1 MNSEIRNESE
11 TLKKEALLI
20 KDNLRELFE
29 NISVKVKSSSHSIA
43 SFIDD
48 VSPYVKHFFPVEGYN
63 GENTFFNRTVKSAK
77 ERLSVSVNKAVK
89 IMSEDSDIHEIIS
102 SSISDIDKLSASV
115 ATVLGHLESVEMYAV
130 NTMVISARAGD
141 IGISLATISKKM
153 SDLSRQG
160 AALGDKFANQMN
172 SLVTVSEKFVSIKN
186 DIDMLYESS
195 LTSFQLSG
203 RDSFDKFSHSLN
215 SLSVSVNKDLS
226 IMSSAREKLESVI
239 VNYQLEDL
247 FRQDVEKLIFLIN
260 YFMRNPSD
268 DDFFSWLVSKKLEAV
283 KHSMDMF
290 LDTLSSIFADIE
302 SSYESFIS
310 NFNSEKKDNE
320 KKQLSDVW
328 DRINT
333 LQNEYSRHLE
343 GIVGMKLKLK
353 NIASEV
359 EVNMAK
365 FGDFYKKLTDI
376 SKNFERIILLTRIE
390 LARYDE
396 LKRSLEGSLSD
407 VSDIPRLI
415 KNEAERG
422 AAHYSLTYS
431 ALKKN
436 LRHYNRS
443 FDVQKEILEECA
455 HSIKKM
461 TDDVNESRIYHDDFE
476 KKMHTHFDEMENLL
490 KSDINRFDAF
500 IEVKN
505 IIDDALSFYKKNAVE
520 GKDYSG
526 MISSLKEAAASQPG
540 VSEYEINMLL
550 SFVSELS
557 EDVSSNAG
565 TIEFF

>member
-1 MNSEIRNESE
+1 MNSEIRNESDK
-11 TLKKEALLI
+11 LRKEALQI
-20 KDNLRELFE
+20 KENLRELFE
-29 NISVKVKSSSHSIA
+29 NISVKVKTSSQSIS

-48 VSPYVKHFFPVEGYN
+48 VSPFVRHFFPVEGYA
-63 GENTFFNRTVKSAK
+63 GENTFFSRTVKSAR
-77 ERLSVSVNKAVK
+77 ERLSASVNKAVK
-89 IMSEDSDIHEIIS
+89 IMSEDSDIHEIIL
-102 SSISDIDKLSASV
+102 SSIADIDKLSTSV
-115 ATVLGHLESVEMYAV
+115 STVLGHLESVEMYAV

-160 AALGDKFANQMN
+160 AALGDKFSNQMN
-172 SLVTVSEKFVSIKN
+172 SLVAVSEKFVSIKN
-186 DIDMLYESS
+186 DIDMLYENS
-195 LTSFQLSG
+195 LTSFQLTG
-203 RDSFDKFSHSLN
+203 RDNFDKFGHSLN
-215 SLSVSVNKDLS
+215 SLSLSVNKDLS
-226 IMSSAREKLESVI
+226 IMISAGEKLESVI

-247 FRQDVEKLIFLIN
+247 FRQDVEKLIFLID
-260 YFMRNPSD
+260 YFIRYPSD
-268 DDFFSWLVSKKLEAV
+268 DGFFSWLASKKLEAV

-290 LDTLSSIFADIE
+290 LDTLGSIFADIE
-302 SSYESFIS
+302 TSYESFIY

-320 KKQLSDVW
+320 KKQLSEIW
-328 DRINT
+328 DRINS
-333 LQNEYSRHLE
+333 LQKEYSRHLDE
-343 GIVGMKLKLK
+343 IVGMKLKLK

-359 EVNMAK
+359 EINMAK

-376 SKNFERIILLTRIE
+376 AKNFERIILLTRIE

-436 LRHYNRS
+436 IRHYNRS
-443 FDVQKEILEECA
+443 FDIQKEILEECA
-455 HSIKKM
+455 QSIKKM
-461 TDDVNESRIYHDDFE
+461 TDDVNESRVYHDDFE

-500 IEVKN
+500 LDVKK
-505 IIDDALSFYKKNAVE
+505 IIDDALSFYKKSAVE
-520 GKDYSG
+520 DKDYSG
-526 MISSLKEAAASQPG
+526 MIPSLKESIASQTG

-550 SFVSELS
+550 SFVSELA
-557 EDVSSNAG
+557 EDVSSNQG

>member
-1 MNSEIRNESE
+1 MNSEIRIESE
-11 TLKKEALLI
+11 KLRKEALLI
-20 KDNLRELFE
+20 KDNLCELFE
-29 NISVKVKSSSHSIA
+29 NISAKVKTSALSIS

-48 VSPYVKHFFPVEGYN
+48 VSPYVKHFFPVEGFA
-63 GENTFFNRTVKSAK
+63 GENTFFSCTVKSAK
-77 ERLSVSVNKAVK
+77 ERLSASVNKAVK
-89 IMSEDSDIHEIIS
+89 IMSEDSDIHEIIL
-102 SSISDIDKLSASV
+102 SSIADIDKLSTSV
-115 ATVLGHLESVEMYAV
+115 STVLGHLESVEMYAV
-130 NTMVISARAGD
+130 NTMVISAHAGD

-160 AALGDKFANQMN
+160 AALGDKFSNQMN
-172 SLVTVSEKFVSIKN
+172 SLVSVSEKFVSIKN
-186 DIDMLYESS
+186 DIDMLYENS
-195 LTSFQLSG
+195 LTSFQLTG
-203 RDSFDKFSHSLN
+203 CANFDKFGRSLN
-215 SLSVSVNKDLS
+215 SLSLSVNKDLS
-226 IMSSAREKLESVI
+226 IMISAGEKLESVI

-247 FRQDVEKLIFLIN
+247 FRQDVEKLIFLID
-260 YFMRNPSD
+260 YFMRYPSD
-268 DDFFSWLVSKKLEAV
+268 DGFFSWLASKKLEAV

-302 SSYESFIS
+302 TSYESFIS
-310 NFNSEKKDNE
+310 NFYSEKKDNE
-320 KKQLSDVW
+320 KKQLSEIW
-328 DRINT
+328 DRINS
-333 LQNEYSRHLE
+333 LQSEYSRHLDE
-343 GIVGMKLKLK
+343 IVGMKLKLK

-359 EVNMAK
+359 EGNMAK
-365 FGDFYKKLTDI
+365 FGDFYKKLADI
-376 SKNFERIILLTRIE
+376 AKNFERIILLTRIE

-415 KNEAERG
+415 KNEADRG

-436 LRHYNRS
+436 IRHYNRS
-443 FDVQKEILEECA
+443 FDIQKEILEECA
-455 HSIKKM
+455 QSIKKM
-461 TDDVNESRIYHDDFE
+461 SDDVNESRLYHDDFE

-500 IEVKN
+500 LNVKK
-505 IIDDALSFYKKNAVE
+505 IIDDALSFYKNSLIE

-526 MISSLKEAAASQPG
+526 MIPSLKESIASQTG

-557 EDVSSNAG
+557 EDVSSNQG